1 MAKEKNNTSQ
11 SLSFGPNK
19 TWNLKQIKNLK
30 QKHME
35 TVQAIK
41 QRFEII
47 GNDPKLNRAIEKAI
61 QVAPTDI
68 SVMVTGESGVG
79 KENIPRIIH
88 SLSHRKHGKYIAVNC
103 GAIPEGTIDSELFGH
118 EKGAFTGA
126 TSTREG
132 YFEVADGGTIFL
144 DEVGELPLT
153 TQVRLLRVLE
163 NGEFIK
169 VGSSQVQKT
178 NVRIVAATNV
188 NLFNAIEKGKFREDL
203 YYRLTTVEITLPPLR
218 ERNDDIHLLFRKFV
232 ADFAHKYKMPPL
244 KLDEDAVQLL
254 QKFRWNG
261 NIRQLRNVAEQI
273 SVLETNRDISMATL
287 QSYLPTEGSNL
298 PSVISDSK
306 KESDFSTERDILY
319 KVLFDMRSDL
329 NDLKKLTLELMK
341 NGTKVQD
348 INPNLIQKI
357 YGSQENE
364 SEIDF
369 EEEPRTAVM
378 TPAAREDNYQMQ
390 DDNYLFAETIEEE
403 EILRLE
409 QKEIEM
415 IKKSLEKNK
424 GKRKAAADELGISER
439 TLYRKIKQ
447 FDL

>member
-1 MAKEKNNTSQ
+1 
-11 SLSFGPNK
+11 
-19 TWNLKQIKNLK
+19 
-30 QKHME
+30 ME
-35 TVQAIK
+35 SVQAIK

-68 SVMVTGESGVG
+68 SVLVVGESGVG
-79 KENIPRIIH
+79 KESIPKIIH

-178 NVRIVAATNV
+178 DVRIVAATNV
-188 NLFNAIEKGKFREDL
+188 NLFDAIEKGKFREDL
-203 YYRLTTVEITLPPLR
+203 YYRLSTVDILLPPLR
-218 ERNDDIHLLFRKFV
+218 DRKDDIHLLFRKFS
-232 ADFAHKYKMPPL
+232 ADFAHKYKMPPI
-244 KLDEDAVQLL
+244 KLDDNAVQVL
-254 QKFRWNG
+254 QKFRWSG

-273 SVLETNRDISMATL
+273 SVLETNRDITGMTL
-287 QSYLPTEGSNL
+287 QSYLPHEGSNL
-298 PSVISDSK
+298 PSVIKNK
-306 KESDFSTERDILY
+306 KAESDFSTERDILY
-319 KVLFDMRSDL
+319 KVLFDMKSDL

-341 NGTKVQD
+341 NGASKAKD

-357 YGSQENE
+357 YGSNE
-364 SEIDF
+364 TDSEIDF

-378 TPAAREDNYQMQ
+378 TTQNNSESYDEQE
-390 DDNYLFAETIEEE
+390 DNYLFAETIEEE
-403 EILRLE
+403 EILKLE